1 VTEWSGVD
9 IWGSRSFAM
18 SDASSVGE
26 ARRQGV
32 LLAQRL
38 GFDDERRGALAI
50 VVSEL
55 GQNIVRHA
63 HGRGDVLLRA
73 LKADGA
79 DGIEVVGIDRGPGI
93 ANLVEACRDGYSTG
107 GSPGTG
113 LGAIERQ
120 SVDFDIYS
128 HAGEGTA
135 IVARVWGSGKAD
147 AVAQGLEVG
156 AVCLPKPEETAYGDA
171 WSIVRDGGRTLV
183 LVADGLG
190 HGFAA
195 AEASRAAVGIVEE
208 HATHSPTA
216 IVQALHAGL
225 RATRGAAIGLAEIRE
240 AEHVLRFVGV
250 GNIAATL
257 LSATG
262 TKALVSHSGTAGV
275 EARRIQEFGYSWSD
289 ESMLVVH
296 SDGLS
301 ANWELQRYP
310 GLRSRDAA
318 IVAAVLYR
326 DHRRIR
332 DDVTVLAIRPRRRAA

>member
-1 VTEWSGVD
+1 MAD
-9 IWGSRSFAM
+9 WGEVNLWASRSFPM
-18 SDASSVGE
+18 SDTSSVGE
-26 ARRQGV
+26 ARRQAV
-32 LLAQRL
+32 KLAERL
-38 GFDDERRGALAI
+38 SFDEERRGALAI

-63 HGRGDVLLRA
+63 NGRGDVLFRPLRTEA
-73 LKADGA
+73 G

-93 ANLVEACRDGYSTG
+93 ANLVEARRDGYSTG

-128 HAGEGTA
+128 HDGGTA
-135 IVARVWGSGKAD
+135 VVARVLDGARSPGGGR
-147 AVAQGLEVG
+147 GLDVG
-156 AVCLPKPEETAYGDA
+156 AVCLPKPEETGYGDA
-171 WSIVRDGGRTLV
+171 WSVVRDDGRTLV

-195 AEASRAAVGIVEE
+195 ADASRTAVQIFEE
-208 HATHSPTA
+208 KARLEPTA
-216 IVQALHAGL
+216 LVQALHAGL

-240 AEHVLRFVGV
+240 GEHRLRFVGV
-250 GNIAATL
+250 GNIAAML
-257 LSATG
+257 LSAG
-262 TKALVSHSGTAGV
+262 GSKALVSHSGTAGV
-275 EARRIQEFGYSWSD
+275 EARRIQEFVYTWSD

-301 ANWELQRYP
+301 ANWELQKYP
-310 GLRSRDAA
+310 GLRGRDAA
-318 IVAAVLYR
+318 LVAAILYR

-332 DDVTVLAIRPRRRAA
+332 DDVTVLAIRPRRAAA